1 MAWPCDSRAYDLVS
15 RIGRGAFSTV
25 WHALPTQACSSTT
38 ANPSLPAAPHP
49 VAIKIIDL
57 DNVLSSFEDIL
68 QEVQTLRLSKH
79 DNVLSFHCSFVQA
92 NQLWLVTQLMDLGS
106 CLRVMNISKNKGFG
120 EGMNEDWLAYILR
133 ESLQGLAYLHSNGQ
147 IHRDMK
153 AGNILLDSR
162 GGVRLA
168 DFGVS
173 GWTFAGGQRQE
184 KVNTFVGT
192 PCYMAPEVMEQA
204 GGYDNRA
211 DIWSLGITAL
221 ELAKGK
227 APYAHMS
234 PMRVLVVTIEEEPPN
249 LKSYSS
255 ESQRTGAPFS
265 SAFDEF
271 YKKCLQK
278 NPKLRPPANEL
289 LKHKFLQGRTAEA
302 LVNQLLAHV
311 GVVGEAGDDKAL
323 AEGKLPGEGSILLEK
338 VDDVDSADS
347 SFSDIR
353 GGLFIDNSGEN
364 SPVAG
369 VKHAAFS
376 RTSTGASTAP
386 SEGYV
391 AGTTW
396 VFDRDDSGSPRE
408 LRRSIGSSS
417 GSTRT
422 ASLRFS
428 SISTR
433 RTSGGGGGEG
443 GSSNNSNSTSSGV
456 NKAILSPSMDD
467 FLSDFEREASS
478 LPSVPVPI
486 IPISILVPTKK
497 LTEDPPPDDP
507 EGTGDSGLSGFID
520 DLADMGINS
529 TEKF

>member
-1 MAWPCDSRAYDLVS
+1 MAWPCDSSSYELVS

-25 WHALPTQACSSTT
+25 WHALPTRAG
-38 ANPSLPAAPHP
+38 SLPVRP

-234 PMRVLVVTIEEEPPN
+234 PMRVLVVTIEEEPPS
-249 LKSYSS
+249 LKSYSN
-255 ESQRTGAPFS
+255 ETQRTGAPFS

-278 NPKLRPPANEL
+278 KPKLRPPANEL
-289 LKHKFLQGRTAEA
+289 LKHKFLHGRTAEA
-302 LVNQLLAHV
+302 MVNQLLAHV
-311 GVVGEAGDDKAL
+311 GVVGESGDDKTL

-338 VDDVDSADS
+338 LDDVDSSDS
-347 SFSDIR
+347 SFSDLR
-353 GGLFIDNSGEN
+353 VGLFIDNSGEN
-364 SPVAG
+364 SPVTG
-369 VKHAAFS
+369 VKHSPANS
-376 RTSTGASTAP
+376 RNVAGIPAKPP

-433 RTSGGGGGEG
+433 RTVGGGGEG
-443 GSSNNSNSTSSGV
+443 GSSSASSSD

-478 LPSVPVPI
+478 LPSVPVP
-486 IPISILVPTKK
+486 VPVPVPVKQT
-497 LTEDPPPDDP
+497 TQAPPPARAPAPPTADV
-507 EGTGDSGLSGFID
+507 ERIGDSGLSGFID